1 MRRNCQRLPLLTSL
15 KRGSKDEPLDP
26 PDPLSECRSLCR
38 SATAGSRLL
47 ITPPLTRGAEGSAGA
62 SCRLKNYT
70 PPPGHHQLQEELRT
84 LLRVECPRASMVLA
98 AYSRTGSPS
107 LSGWISFIRLEHVN
121 RTGRHCPRG
130 ACASAQCPSPNP
142 APAPQTRGSG
152 SHRADSPRRTS
163 ARDRQP
169 DR

>member
-1 MRRNCQRLPLLTSL
+1 MRRNCQGLPLLTSL
-15 KRGSKDEPLDP
+15 KRGSQDEPLDP
-26 PDPLSECRSLCR
+26 PDPPRECRSLCR
-38 SATAGSRLL
+38 SAAARCAHDYSHSRVAPKDLQVLPVGSRNYM
-47 ITPPLTRGAEGSAGA
+47 TPR
-62 SCRLKNYT
+62 
-70 PPPGHHQLQEELRT
+70 GHHQLQEELRT
-84 LLRVECPRASMVLA
+84 LLRAEYPRASMVMA
-98 AYSRTGSPS
+98 ADSRTGSPS

-142 APAPQTRGSG
+142 APAQQTRGSG

>member
-1 MRRNCQRLPLLTSL
+1 MRRNCQGLPLLHL
-15 KRGSKDEPLDP
+15 LRGARKMNHLIHQIHSASARLFADQLPRGRA
-26 PDPLSECRSLCR
+26 CRSLPTHAWRRRICR
-38 SATAGSRLL
+38 CFLPAQELHHA
-47 ITPPLTRGAEGSAGA
+47 
-62 SCRLKNYT
+62 
-70 PPPGHHQLQEELRT
+70 PGHHQLQEELRT
-84 LLRVECPRASMVLA
+84 LLRIECPRASMVLA
-98 AYSRTGSPS
+98 ADSRTGSPS
-107 LSGWISFIRLEHVN
+107 ISDWISFIRLEDVN